1 MASHDQKSV
10 LDQISELAPALD
22 SDPVYERHSGF
33 ENLVG
38 KDNPFT
44 PAEQGSGNWATG
56 RSGFDRPG
64 FGGPSFLDPVS
75 NLLRDHAS
83 IMMSSVGISGGVLDS
98 ASSDLGLAS
107 DFGGGGGGGSGKPPK
122 GGSGGGGAFGG
133 GSAVSSGGDVA

>member
-33 ENLVG
+33 ENLHG
-38 KDNPFT
+38 KDNPFA

-64 FGGPSFLDPVS
+64 SGGPSFLDPVS

-83 IMMSSVGISGGVLDS
+83 IMMSSVGISGGALDS
-98 ASSDLGLAS
+98 ASSDLGLVS
-107 DFGGGGGGGSGKPPK
+107 DFGGGGGGNGKPGK
-122 GGSGGGGAFGG
+122 GGSGGGAFGG
-133 GSAVSSGGDVA
+133 GSVVSSGGDVA